1 MFDRDPFPFRGGLAM
16 ASAVNDS
23 AGSQTTGRFIVL
35 FSDDAGEVSRHEL
48 KARLGIEA
56 LGANEYA
63 AAAAGEP
70 DSYGTASI
78 MFDELGVCIVNAPPD
93 REPAMIAAMTDPSS
107 PIIAV
112 EPERIVYALS
122 ELQTLGTPTNGSG
135 MPGFAMPSEHPRP
148 LSETLTPATSEVTH
162 ANDEFYRGYRAAFLD
177 IVQQLLDQRARHP
190 SMPLAFEALSQIEEL
205 GSTWGLQATRVAS
218 SRFLG
223 RNIRLAALDTG
234 LDLHHPDFVGRRIT
248 RRSFIQGE
256 SEQDGHGHGTHCIGM
271 ACGPLR
277 PPSGERRYGVASEA
291 EIFVGKVLNNA
302 GRGSDGGILAGIA
315 WAVDNRCDIVS
326 MSLGS
331 AVELGEG
338 HSQIYEMVARRAA
351 QRSTLIVA
359 AAGNESNRPNRI
371 APVTRPANS
380 PSIVSVGA
388 LDRLLQ
394 PARFSCGGLNPNGGE
409 VNIAAPGVDILST
422 WLLPSRYRA
431 ISGTSMAAPCVAGI
445 LAQFAEA
452 TGLRGFALANHML
465 HQARRL
471 APVRDFGWG
480 LVQAP

>member
-1 MFDRDPFPFRGGLAM
+1 M

-35 FSDDAGEVSRHEL
+35 FSDDAGEAGRHEL

-56 LGANEYA
+56 LGTSEYA

-70 DSYGTASI
+70 GSFGEASI
-78 MFDELGVCIVNAPPD
+78 MLDELGVSIVNAPPD
-93 REPAMIAAMTDPSS
+93 REPAMIAAVTDPSS

-112 EPERIVYALS
+112 EPERIVYALG
-122 ELQTLGTPTNGSG
+122 ELQTLEMPTNGSA
-135 MPGFAMPSEHPRP
+135 MPGFAMPSELPRP
-148 LSETLTPATSEVTH
+148 VPETLPPTAPEVTH

-177 IVQQLLDQRARHP
+177 MVQQVLDQRSRPGGMSPA
-190 SMPLAFEALSQIEEL
+190 LEALSQIEEL
-205 GSTWGLQATRVAS
+205 GSTWGLQATRAAS

-223 RNIRLAALDTG
+223 RNIRVAVLDTG
-234 LDLHHPDFVGRRIT
+234 LDLHHPDFAGRRMT

-256 SEQDGHGHGTHCIGM
+256 TEQDGHGHGTHCLGM

-277 PPSGERRYGVASEA
+277 PPSGEARYGVASEA

-302 GRGSDGGILAGIA
+302 GRGGDGGILAAIA
-315 WAVDNRCDIVS
+315 WAVVNGCDIVS

-338 HSQIYEMVARRAA
+338 HSQIYETIARRAA
-351 QRSTLIVA
+351 QKGTLIVS
-359 AAGNESNRPNRI
+359 AAGNESNRPGRI
-371 APVTRPANS
+371 APVARPANA

-409 VNIAAPGVDILST
+409 VNIAAPGVDILSS
-422 WLLPSRYRA
+422 WPLPLRYRS
-431 ISGTSMAAPCVAGI
+431 ISGTSMATPCVAGI